1 VLVCAN
7 VATLM
12 LARAVARRQEMAV
25 RLSLGASRSRLI
37 RQLLTESLAIAL
49 GAGAASCVAASVLP
63 GRIAQWMTDF
73 PLATSVGPDW
83 RVFALTFGLAA
94 LAACAA
100 GVSPALESMRVN
112 LSEGLR
118 SGRHGDSGR
127 TSFAL
132 RGKLVAYQLAVS
144 LALLVCMGLV
154 VRAQHR
160 LVNVGLDYDPGGVMV
175 AGVDLAGQRYS
186 GLAAGTFYNR
196 LLPRLES
203 LPGVRAVAL
212 ASPPPFRGRSQVAFR
227 FEGQTGSTLLVAARA
242 VSPDYFPIAGVQLL
256 RGRLFTEVET
266 RVPAPL
272 MPVVVSEALVRQFLT
287 GTSGVGQRLRFG
299 GDNPA
304 QIVGVVSDTSS
315 VRLGETDEPILY
327 RPMHA
332 GNVAGTAA
340 LIRFEG
346 DSRPL
351 IRAIRTEVETL
362 DRNLSASPETVA
374 STIAKEAD
382 RYTTVVAVTAVPAG
396 LALLL
401 ALAGIYGVTA
411 FATTERTREIGIR
424 TALGARPHEIV
435 WLFLGSLRRPLL
447 LGAIAG
453 FVLAGLGAYLLE
465 RANLLVNVSASD
477 PWAYG
482 GALFLLI
489 CAAGTATF
497 IPARR
502 AAVRDPWCALRE

>member
-1 VLVCAN
+1 
-7 VATLM
+7 
-12 LARAVARRQEMAV
+12 
-25 RLSLGASRSRLI
+25 
-37 RQLLTESLAIAL
+37 
-49 GAGAASCVAASVLP
+49 
-63 GRIAQWMTDF
+63 
-73 PLATSVGPDW
+73 
-83 RVFALTFGLAA
+83 
-94 LAACAA
+94 
-100 GVSPALESMRVN
+100 MRVN

-160 LVNVGLDYDPGGVMV
+160 LVNVGLDYDPGRVMV

-396 LALLL
+396 LALVL